1 MGICTISYV
10 IHGLFLK
17 KKSKGITDKDTALPH
32 KSIILRD
39 YGDQETVY
47 F

>member
-1 MGICTISYV
+1 MGY
-10 IHGLFLK
+10 FLR
-17 KKSKGITDKDTALPH
+17 KKSNGITDKDTAFPH

>member
-1 MGICTISYV
+1 MDY
-10 IHGLFLK
+10 FLRK
-17 KKSKGITDKDTALPH
+17 VKGITDKDTALLH